1 MTRREINE
9 ENAYASIIR
18 RKHMEE
24 GGMKPN
30 KPCLGLGRRLLIG
43 DILLSCFINSRR
55 PELRGTGTPPS
66 KAKRNA
72 AKGQRT
78 KAGVS
83 YSSGS
88 LVVTD
93 MGESELRCV

>member
-1 MTRREINE
+1 MHQSSGGSTW
-9 ENAYASIIR
+9 
-18 RKHMEE
+18 KK
-24 GGMKPN
+24 GGMKQN
-30 KPCLGLGRRLLIG
+30 KPCLGLGRRLHG